1 MEFVV
6 LGEAAAPRANHPLDG
21 RWSHVSCIYIIS
33 YNIGVTPDAVVKENS
48 VEDYPRAAACE

>member
-21 RWSHVSCIYIIS
+21 RWSHACICIIF